1 MTAKDI
7 DLGRIQFGIPQHG
20 VGTAVSA
27 GQCVIML
34 EAMKMEVEVV
44 ADVAGTVKS
53 INVKKGDAVTT
64 GQALAVV
71 G

>member
-1 MTAKDI
+1 MPGTVLDI
-7 DLGRIQFGIPQHG
+7 KVAEGASVS
-20 VGTAVSA
+20 VGQT
-27 GQCVIML
+27 VIVL

-44 ADVAGTVKS
+44 SDVAGTVKA

>member
-1 MTAKDI
+1 MSNSR
-7 DLGRIQFGIPQHG
+7 GRI
-20 VGTAVSA
+20 S
-27 GQCVIML
+27 M

-44 ADVAGTVKS
+44 SDVAGTVQA
-53 INVKKGDAVTT
+53 INVKKGDSVVT